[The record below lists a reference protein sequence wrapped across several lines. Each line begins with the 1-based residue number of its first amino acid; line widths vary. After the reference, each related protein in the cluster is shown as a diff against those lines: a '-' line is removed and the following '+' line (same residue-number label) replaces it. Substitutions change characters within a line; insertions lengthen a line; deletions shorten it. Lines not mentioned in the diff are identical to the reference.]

1 MEKKIYNIL
10 WIDDEHDGM
19 SGFKGNAKL
28 NDIILV
34 PFKSLNKG
42 ISELK
47 KNYTIFDGV
56 LLDAKFFE
64 NEDDIKG
71 SEDTEF
77 VHRAKEQL
85 IQLPKKFEIFVLT
98 AQAEAF
104 EDKTFNKAFK
114 KVYRK
119 GIEEDVD
126 QLFLDIKSA
135 ADQMPDTQIRHE
147 FNSVFEVFTEK
158 YIGSNGNKDLLSIL
172 RKENIEKPFENDNIY
187 FLPLRQIM
195 EDIFKAFNQ
204 FGFLPDI
211 FVKPE
216 VAFSES
222 ANFLAGKIEKG
233 YQLSS
238 IIFPNIIT
246 KYFDNILKVC
256 NPAAHRSE
264 IDAFIRERNSSYSLL
279 STTYQM
285 LDVLLWIKDFFDQ
298 NPNFSENTQK
308 YRLID
313 NGSNANI
320 VDGFIQ
326 QDSSNNYNC
335 EGVLIP
341 YNLIQSIGL
350 NIGDQVRIINP
361 ANNTNVRSKELY
373 KHFALK
379 IEKK

>member
-1 MEKKIYNIL
+1 
-10 WIDDEHDGM
+10 
-19 SGFKGNAKL
+19 
-28 NDIILV
+28 
-34 PFKSLNKG
+34 LNKG

-64 NEDDIKG
+64 NEDDIKS

-104 EDKTFNKAFK
+104 DDKTFNKAFK

-119 GIEEDVD
+119 GIEEDVER
-126 QLFLDIKSA
+126 LFLDIKSA

-147 FNSVFEVFTEK
+147 FSRVFEVFTEK

-172 RKENIEKPFENDNIY
+172 RRENIEKPFENDNIY

-222 ANFLAGKIEKG
+222 ADFLAGKIEKG
-233 YQLSS
+233 YQLFSP
-238 IIFPNIIT
+238 IFPNIIA

-279 STTYQM
+279 SATYQM

-298 NPNFSENTQK
+298 NPNIFENTQK

-313 NGSNANI
+313 NGLNANI
-320 VDGFIQ
+320 VDGIVQ
-326 QDSSNNYNC
+326 KDSSNNYNC

-361 ANNTNVRSKELY
+361 ANNTNNRSKDLY

>member
-1 MEKKIYNIL
+1 MEKKNYNIL

-28 NDIILV
+28 NDIILL

-47 KNYTIFDGV
+47 KNYTIYDGV

-85 IQLPKKFEIFVLT
+85 IQLPKNFEIFVLT

-104 EDKTFNKAFK
+104 DDKTFNKAFK

-119 GIEEDVD
+119 GIEEDVER
-126 QLFLDIKSA
+126 LFLDIKYA

-147 FNSVFEVFTEK
+147 FSRVFAVFTEK

-172 RKENIEKPFENDNIY
+172 RKENVEKPFENDNIY
-187 FLPLRQIM
+187 FLPLRLIM

-222 ANFLAGKIEKG
+222 ADFLAGKIEKG
-233 YQLSS
+233 YQLFSP
-238 IIFPNIIT
+238 IFPNIIT
-246 KYFDNILKVC
+246 RYFDNILKVC

-313 NGSNANI
+313 NDSNANI
-320 VDGFIQ
+320 VHGIVQ

-341 YNLIQSIGL
+341 YKLITEFEL
-350 NIGDQVRIINP
+350 KIGDQIRIINP
-361 ANNTNVRSKELY
+361 ANNTNDRNKEQY
-373 KHFALK
+373 KHYAIT
-379 IEKK
+379 IEKI

>member
-1 MEKKIYNIL
+1 MEKKYYNIL
-10 WIDDEHDGM
+10 WIDDKHDGM
-19 SGFKGNAKL
+19 SGFKGDAKL

-64 NEDDIKG
+64 NEDDIQG
-71 SEDTEF
+71 SEDTEY

-119 GIEEDVD
+119 GIDEDIER
-126 QLFLDIKSA
+126 LFLDIKSA

-147 FNSVFEVFTEK
+147 FSRVFEVFTEK

-204 FGFLPDI
+204 FGFIPDI

-216 VAFSES
+216 VAFGES
-222 ANFLAGKIEKG
+222 SDFLAGKIKKY
-233 YQLSS
+233 YQLYDP
-238 IIFPNIIT
+238 IFPNIIA
-246 KYFDNILKVC
+246 KYSDNIIKVC
-256 NPAAHRSE
+256 NPASHRSE
-264 IDAFIRERNSSYSLL
+264 IDSFIRERNSSYTLL
-279 STTYQM
+279 SITYQM
-285 LDVLLWIKDFFDQ
+285 LDLLLWIKDYFDQ
-298 NPNFSENTQK
+298 NPNISENTQK

-313 NGSNANI
+313 NGSNANLVAGI
-320 VDGFIQ
+320 VQKDIS
-326 QDSSNNYNC
+326 DNYNC
-335 EGVLIP
+335 EGIVIP
-341 YNLIQSIGL
+341 YKLITEFEL
-350 NIGDQVRIINP
+350 KIGDQIRIINS
-361 ANNTNVRSKELY
+361 ADNINVRNKELY
-373 KHFALK
+373 KHYART
-379 IEKK
+379 IEKI

>member
-28 NDIILV
+28 NDIILL

-64 NEDDIKG
+64 NEDDNKG

-104 EDKTFNKAFK
+104 DDKTFNKAFK

-119 GIEEDVD
+119 GIEEDVER
-126 QLFLDIKSA
+126 LFLDIKSA

-147 FNSVFEVFTEK
+147 FSRVFEVFTEK

-222 ANFLAGKIEKG
+222 ADFLAGKIEKG
-233 YQLSS
+233 YQLFSP
-238 IIFPNIIT
+238 IFPNIIT

-298 NPNFSENTQK
+298 NPNFSENTKK

-313 NGSNANI
+313 NDSNANI
-320 VDGFIQ
+320 VHGIVQ

-335 EGVLIP
+335 EGILIP
-341 YNLIQSIGL
+341 YKLITEFEL
-350 NIGDQVRIINP
+350 KIGDQIRIINP
-361 ANNTNVRSKELY
+361 ANNLNDRNKEQY
-373 KHFALK
+373 KHFAK
-379 IEKK
+379 TIEKI